1 MLETESQLPHQ
12 EEAQK
17 LGGQVQPESEV
28 QVGIKQQE
36 ATFICLPSE
45 AGTRWL
51 GHLGKPVTVQ
61 LSALCSPWG
70 FSRLCGESW
79 ELGKGGQGHLLTIA
93 GQWGEAGK
101 TDLQERVIRSGQK
114 RSAGWTLRMRRK
126 RELLALQL
134 LLKST
139 LVEAAR

>member
-12 EEAQK
+12 GEAQK
-17 LGGQVQPESEV
+17 LGGGQVQPESEL

-61 LSALCSPWG
+61 LSALCSP
-70 FSRLCGESW
+70 
-79 ELGKGGQGHLLTIA
+79 
-93 GQWGEAGK
+93 
-101 TDLQERVIRSGQK
+101 
-114 RSAGWTLRMRRK
+114 
-126 RELLALQL
+126 
-134 LLKST
+134 
-139 LVEAAR
+139 